1 MSTAKT
7 IAKGSAWMLISVII
21 VKFFAFI
28 YYVILARTVTE
39 EEIGMFFLVL
49 SVMSIVLLFSN
60 LGLGA
65 GAVARYVPFYAGQ
78 EKFNHLRKVLKVS
91 LFAGTIFSI
100 VCIIFVIFFA
110 DDLANF
116 FHDPGLVPLFYIMA
130 GYLLISNFYAIAQS
144 FLQGRKRMK
153 FVSYITSMQEIF
165 KVILT
170 VIFLFIV
177 GFTVESIAFG
187 FLLAFVFAG
196 LIGWYWVLK
205 EYNSLPKSNEKADS
219 IPLLKEMVP
228 FGLMVVLITS
238 MSMINT
244 YTDRIMLGYFL
255 PAEVNTTMIGIYTIA
270 IAFAGIISTFAGA
283 IGSIF
288 YPLITEFWGKG
299 KINEIKKITITIVRW
314 LLITSIPIL
323 LVILIFSKQILTI
336 IYTPNYAEG
345 YIVLMLY
352 SLGLFIYL
360 FASPSQYI
368 LAAMKR
374 LDVTRKIIA
383 SGALI
388 NVILNF
394 IFIPKYGING
404 AALTSAI
411 SFTLMTILFLRQ
423 SKITNVRFPK
433 DIHKPVLA
441 GIFAAVILYSTA
453 TLFNFDEILINYAS
467 SLITQTDIFSEI
479 LLKFLKVSILGI
491 FVLISFSIYFLFL
504 IKFNAFHAEDIEILA
519 GAMRRMKIPKKYI
532 VLTKRIL
539 LRDDCIK

>member
-7 IAKGSAWMLISVII
+7 IVKGSAWMLIAAFIR
-21 VKFFAFI
+21 KFSAFI
-28 YYVILARTVTE
+28 YYIILARTVSQE
-39 EEIGMFFLVL
+39 DIGMFFLVL
-49 SVMSIVLLFSN
+49 SVVSMVLLFSN

-78 EKFNHLRKVLKVS
+78 EKFNYLRKVLKVS
-91 LFAGTIFSI
+91 ISTGTIFSI
-100 VCIIFVIFFA
+100 ICIIFVVLFA
-110 DDLANF
+110 NDLANF
-116 FHDPGLVPLFYIMA
+116 FHEPDLVSLLYIMA
-130 GYLLISNFYAIAQS
+130 AYLLIYNFDTLASS
-144 FLQGRKRMK
+144 FLQGRKLMK
-153 FVSYITSMQEIF
+153 FVSYMTSIQEIF

-170 VIFLFIV
+170 IIFLFFI
-177 GFTVESIAFG
+177 GFAAKSIAFG
-187 FLLAFVFAG
+187 FLLSFIFAAI
-196 LIGWYWVLK
+196 IGWYWVLK
-205 EYNSLPKSNEKADS
+205 EYKSLPKSNEKADS
-219 IPLLKEMVP
+219 FSLLKEMIP
-228 FGLMVVLITS
+228 FGLMMVMISS
-238 MSMINT
+238 MGMINS

-255 PAEVNTTMIGIYTIA
+255 PAEMNTAQIGIYTIA
-270 IAFAGIISTFAGA
+270 IAFAAIISTFASA

-288 YPLITEFWGKG
+288 SPLITEFWGKG
-299 KINEIKKITITIVRW
+299 NINEIKKTTITVVRW
-314 LLITSIPIL
+314 LFITSIPLL
-323 LVILIFSKQILTI
+323 LVMLVFSKQILTI
-336 IYTPNYAEG
+336 IYGQNYAAG

-352 SLGLFIYL
+352 ASGLFIYL
-360 FASPSQYI
+360 FSSPSQWI

-423 SKITNVRFPK
+423 SKITNVHFPK
-433 DIHKPVLA
+433 DLYKPILA
-441 GIFAAVILYSTA
+441 GIFASIILYSTA

-539 LRDDCIK
+539 LRDDRIK